1 MTEKI
6 KYDPN
11 NIFAKIVRGDM
22 SCVKVYDDD
31 KILAFMD
38 IFPQSEGHTLV
49 IPKKAKATMLFDIDI
64 DHLKDLIE
72 GVQKIAKAVDKA
84 LKPVGMRIIQF
95 NGNEAGQTV
104 FHIHF
109 HIIPVY
115 ADTPLRRHAGGEPAD
130 ASRLTEIASRIAG
143 AL

>member
-1 MTEKI
+1 MTEKQ
-6 KYDPN
+6 KYDPD
-11 NIFAKIVRGDM
+11 NIFAKIIRGDM
-22 SCVKVYDDD
+22 SCVKVYEDEA
-31 KILAFMD
+31 ILAFMD

-64 DHLKDLIE
+64 DRLKELIE
-72 GVQKIAKAVDKA
+72 GVQKIAKAVDRA
-84 LKPVGMRIIQF
+84 LKPDGMRVIQF

-115 ADTPLRRHAGGEPAD
+115 AGAQLGRHAGGAPAD
-130 ASRLTEIASRIAG
+130 SARLTEIASKIAG